1 MGNSPGWSYSFVP
14 TAAQWNEAFALKQ
27 DELGYAPVNRNGD
40 TMLGR
45 FVTFAS
51 TPDRAGF
58 NVQPG
63 VAPTLPAEGDIWFT
77 TTGIYA
83 FVGGNTIGP
92 ISTGTVT
99 SVGLSAPA
107 EFTVSGSPVTGTGS
121 LTFAWANKAANL
133 VLAGPGNGADAAPAF
148 RALVGADLPDP
159 GASTKGGVKSKA
171 VVTNQFLTSI
181 GTDGTPASA
190 QPSFGN
196 LIGQATA
203 AQLGTG
209 VAVSNIGFTPAGLTS
224 NSFTGAQKWAKGAN
238 LASAASLTLGTD
250 GNLFHV
256 TGTTTITA
264 ISGSASPATLV
275 FDGALTLTHNGTSLI
290 LPGGANIATAAGD
303 VAVFVNDGG
312 SNWRCVSYIKA
323 AGLGLNNPEV
333 LALFNASGSAPVYAP
348 RAWVNFNGTGT
359 VAIRASGNVS
369 SITDNGTGDYTV
381 NFTTAMA
388 DANYSA
394 SVTAQTSTGGGVYDN
409 AGIKEGVAPT
419 ASALR
424 VTTSNNTGVLRDAL
438 IVCVVVNR

>member
-1 MGNSPGWSYSFVP
+1 MGSSPGWTYDYVP
-14 TAAQWNEAFALKQ
+14 TTAQWNEAFASKQ
-27 DELGYAPVNRNGD
+27 DDLGYSPVNRAGD

-45 FVTFAS
+45 LTTFAS

-63 VAPTLPAEGDIWFT
+63 TTPTFPADGDIWFT
-77 TTGIYA
+77 LTGIFA
-83 FVGGNTIGP
+83 RVGGNTVGP

-99 SVGLSAPA
+99 SVGLSAPV
-107 EFTVSGSPVTGTGS
+107 EFAVSGSPVTGTGT
-121 LTFAWANKAANL
+121 LTFAWANKATNL
-133 VLAGPGNGADAAPAF
+133 VLAGPATGADATPSF

-159 GASTKGGVKSKA
+159 AASTKGGVKSKA

-196 LIGQATA
+196 LSGQATSSQIA
-203 AQLGTG
+203 NG
-209 VAVSNIGFTPAGLTS
+209 VAVVNLGFTPLNPANNLSDVTS
-224 NSFTGAQKWAKGAN
+224 AVTAASNLGVPRLANANTFSAAQKWAKGAN
-238 LASAASLTLGTD
+238 IASAATLTLGTD

-256 TGTTTITA
+256 TGTTTISA
-264 ISGSASPATLV
+264 ISGTPSPATLV

-303 VAVFVNDGG
+303 IAVFVNDGG
-312 SNWRCVSYIKA
+312 SNWRCVSYIKS
-323 AGLGLNNPEV
+323 AGLALNNPEI
-333 LALFNASGSAPVYAP
+333 LALLNASGSAPVFAT

-388 DANYSA
+388 DVNYG
-394 SVTAQTSTGGGVYDN
+394 VTLGVQTNISSGVFDQV
-409 AGIKEGVAPT
+409 AIKEGSPPT
-419 ASALR
+419 
-424 VTTSNNTGVLRDAL
+424 
-438 IVCVVVNR
+438 